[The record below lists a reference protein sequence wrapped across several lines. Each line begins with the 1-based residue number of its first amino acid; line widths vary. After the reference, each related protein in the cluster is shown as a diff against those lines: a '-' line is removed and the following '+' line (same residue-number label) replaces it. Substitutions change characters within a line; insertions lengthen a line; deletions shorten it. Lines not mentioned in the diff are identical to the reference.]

1 VVTLVAVSDA
11 PKKSGTSSSEKIS
24 SSETV
29 PGPILLLGAP
39 GSGKGTQGKSMAAS
53 WGIPQISTGDI
64 LRENRARGTA
74 LGKAAEKL
82 MGEGKLAPDDLVNKM
97 VAERLAQ
104 PDTGRGFVLDGY
116 PRTLP
121 QAEWLEQSLGQR
133 ADAQRVDGQA
143 EANAPALA
151 AIAVNIRVSYTE
163 LLRRITG
170 RRNCPTCHR
179 IYNVYL
185 KPPQVDTVCDVDGT
199 PLVARADDV
208 ETVFEERMRVYDAQT
223 APVVEHYRAGDRFI
237 EVDGERPADEVA
249 AAITA
254 GIERFRAEERLRNL
268 S

>member
-1 VVTLVAVSDA
+1 
-11 PKKSGTSSSEKIS
+11 
-24 SSETV
+24 
-29 PGPILLLGAP
+29 
-39 GSGKGTQGKSMAAS
+39 MAAS

-121 QAEWLEQSLGQR
+121 QAEWLEQWLGRR
-133 ADAQRVDGQA
+133 ADAQRAGGQPHDAGQA
-143 EANAPALA
+143 GTPTPALA

-237 EVDGERPADEVA
+237 EVDGERPADQVA
-249 AAITA
+249 AAIAA
-254 GIERFRAEERLRNL
+254 GIERFRTGERLRNR